1 MNYAKW
7 ISAFMLLFMPAL
19 AAAQLTETDRL
30 AAQVPFNFVVADTA
44 IPHGDLIL
52 QRGDDAGR
60 VLVIRNVEAKANIF
74 AGVTGKKRLGKA
86 GQYLIFNKYGDR
98 YFLSAV
104 KVEGSDQLYAF
115 YPGKLEG
122 EVMAQNAPE
131 GQVLVA
137 ASK

>member
-1 MNYAKW
+1 MKYAKW
-7 ISAFMLLFMPAL
+7 ASAFMLLFMPAL

-30 AAQVPFNFVVADTA
+30 AAQVPFTFVAADTA
-44 IPHGDLIL
+44 IPHGDVIV
-52 QRGDDAGR
+52 QRADDAGR
-60 VLVIRNVEAKANIF
+60 VLVIRNVDAKLNIF
-74 AGVTGKKRLGKA
+74 AGASAKKAPGRV

-122 EVMAQNAPE
+122 EMMARNAPKE
-131 GQVLVA
+131 HVLVA